1 MRISPAS
8 LLAAAAFA
16 GLAPSAASAQDTP
29 PPVSAVAEPT
39 PIAAYAGRL
48 VWSEPDG
55 TGSYRLVQR
64 IGDGPVQAL
73 PIAARKVPFDVDLG
87 PTSGGTVYA
96 VYSRCHVDP
105 TWLATQMPAYETG
118 KGCDVYKLD
127 LSSMTEVRYTKVN
140 ASDGSEY
147 WPSYWKGQL
156 AFARAYDDDP
166 GKPYLYVK
174 TISSSAP
181 SARQPGG
188 SRGSGSST
196 PLEIELYGTRLA
208 FAWRYQAD
216 RDAPAYDLR
225 MDTVGG
231 DHIRLDS
238 TPGGGLSSTVLGWPS
253 FESGR
258 LFWLR
263 SCVGDPGGCQSTRRF
278 QQSQY
283 TGTPQPLVAPSPAYT
298 QAMERDQT
306 ITWTET
312 DVNSIYGCETDP
324 VTTPACAIEP
334 LRPDYVPLN

>member
-1 MRISPAS
+1 
-8 LLAAAAFA
+8 
-16 GLAPSAASAQDTP
+16 
-29 PPVSAVAEPT
+29 
-39 PIAAYAGRL
+39 
-48 VWSEPDG
+48 
-55 TGSYRLVQR
+55 
-64 IGDGPVQAL
+64 
-73 PIAARKVPFDVDLG
+73 VPFDVDLG
-87 PTSGGTVYA
+87 PTSAGTVYA

-105 TWLATQMPAYETG
+105 TWSATQMPAYETG

-166 GKPYLYVK
+166 SKPYLYVK

-188 SRGSGSST
+188 SRGSASST
-196 PLEIELYGTRLA
+196 PLQVELYGTRLA
-208 FAWRYQAD
+208 FAWRYKAD

-253 FESGR
+253 FENGR

-283 TGTPQPLVAPSPAYT
+283 TGTPEPLVAASPAYT

-334 LRPDYVPLN
+334 LRPDYAPLN